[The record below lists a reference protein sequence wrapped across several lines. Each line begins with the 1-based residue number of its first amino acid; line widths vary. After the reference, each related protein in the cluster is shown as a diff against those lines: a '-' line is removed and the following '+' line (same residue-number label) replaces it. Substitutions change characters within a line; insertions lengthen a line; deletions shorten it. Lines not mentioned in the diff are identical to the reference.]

1 MKYLVNKYLT
11 NSLTKV
17 LFSLLFL
24 GMWLFFVSFKHPI
37 KLTASLIEYDEKT
50 SALSMECKVFI
61 DDFEKSINKTL
72 AKNINISALTKEDK
86 SGIEDYFEKYY
97 TITINGNKYLLKY
110 KASEVMKEY
119 NVLTI
124 KFSKKV
130 IKLKKGDKILIE
142 NTLFFEEF
150 GYLQSNRITIRIP
163 PYITEDNHEAVL
175 NNYSINKTL

>member
-1 MKYLVNKYLT
+1 MKYLVNKHLR
-11 NSLTKV
+11 NSSTKV
-17 LFSLLFL
+17 LFSFVLM
-24 GMWLFFVSFKHPI
+24 GIWLIFVSFKHPI
-37 KLTASLIEYDEKT
+37 KLTASLIEYNENTKM
-50 SALSMECKVFI
+50 LSVECKVFI

-72 AKNINISALTKEDK
+72 TKNIDLSTPTKEDK

-97 TITINGNKYLLKY
+97 TITINGKEMPLKY
-110 KASEVMKEY
+110 KASEVLKEY

-124 KFSKKV
+124 KFSEKA
-130 IKLKKGDKILIE
+130 IKLNKGDKILIE

-163 PYITEDNHEAVL
+163 PFITEDNHEALL